1 MKTLETFSI
10 SLAQCKKDLDQ
21 FKKLLDGKSS
31 LSERDD
37 ILPFF
42 KAHKHLAAMIGSYNP
57 KINKFDRLATEFGL
71 FGDFSCDLAIG
82 DSVSNNFC
90 FVEFED
96 ASPNSVFTRKKGK
109 STPEWSSRFDHG
121 FSQIL
126 DWFAIL
132 EDQKRTAQ
140 FKAKFDA
147 DVIQYVGLL
156 VIGRR
161 HYLDNRQYERMRW
174 RSEQVLV
181 GSRQVNCITFD
192 ELYQTLALKVTLF
205 G

>member
-1 MKTLETFSI
+1 MKTLERFSI
-10 SLAQCKKDLDQ
+10 TLSQCKKDLEQ
-21 FKKLLDGKSS
+21 FKKLLDSKSS
-31 LSERDD
+31 LSERDH

-42 KAHKHLAAMIGSYNP
+42 KSHKHVAAMIGSYNP
-57 KINKFDRLATEFGL
+57 KIHGFDRLATEFNL
-71 FGDFSCDLAIG
+71 FGDFGCDLAIG

-96 ASPNSVFTRKKGK
+96 ASPSSVFTKKKGK
-109 STPEWSSRFDHG
+109 STPEWSSRFEHG

-140 FKAKFDA
+140 FKAKFGA

-161 HYLDNRQYERMRW
+161 HHLDNAQYERMRW

-181 GSRQVNCITFD
+181 GSRPVNCITFD
-192 ELYQTLALKVTLF
+192 ELYQTLALKVALF

>member
-1 MKTLETFSI
+1 M
-10 SLAQCKKDLDQ
+10 
-21 FKKLLDGKSS
+21 
-31 LSERDD
+31 
-37 ILPFF
+37 
-42 KAHKHLAAMIGSYNP
+42 
-57 KINKFDRLATEFGL
+57 
-71 FGDFSCDLAIG
+71 
-82 DSVSNNFC
+82 
-90 FVEFED
+90 
-96 ASPNSVFTRKKGK
+96 KGK

-140 FKAKFDA
+140 FKAKFNA

-161 HYLDNRQYERMRW
+161 HYLDNSQYERMRW

>member
-31 LSERDD
+31 LSERD
-37 ILPFF
+37 
-42 KAHKHLAAMIGSYNP
+42 
-57 KINKFDRLATEFGL
+57 
-71 FGDFSCDLAIG
+71 
-82 DSVSNNFC
+82 
-90 FVEFED
+90 
-96 ASPNSVFTRKKGK
+96 
-109 STPEWSSRFDHG
+109 
-121 FSQIL
+121 
-126 DWFAIL
+126 
-132 EDQKRTAQ
+132 
-140 FKAKFDA
+140 
-147 DVIQYVGLL
+147 VIQYVGLL

-161 HYLDNRQYERMRW
+161 HYLDNRQSERMRW